1 MSEIDLP
8 SYSEYIYLVISI
20 LEIDLFGKIKTY
32 FEQNLIVAD
41 NQVQVHPFFV
51 GIEDFLQQCD
61 EDYFEEHNADLR
73 MSKQAVTLFKKPY
86 ESLVS
91 KTYRHNIVENLN
103 LPSEPSNGWLF
114 PEECF
119 QKVNDLIRTTVVCK
133 YVDGPRFLAKRIDEY
148 AKSLS
153 LNCHYYSQQK
163 DEGYYAYHF
172 YVEIPVQI
180 ANIKYETYDV
190 KVSVEIQL
198 TTQLQE
204 VLYKITHQHYERNRR
219 IRKNDPSSW
228 KWEVSSSRFKSGYLS
243 HTLHLLEAII
253 LELRDS

>member
-1 MSEIDLP
+1 MSDIDLP
-8 SYSEYIYLVISI
+8 SYSEYLYLINSI
-20 LEIDLFGKIKTY
+20 LEVDLSGKIKTY

-41 NQVQVHPFFV
+41 NQVQAHPFFV
-51 GIEDFLQQCD
+51 SIEDFLQQCD
-61 EDYFEEHNADLR
+61 KDYFKEYSADLR
-73 MSKQAVTLFKKPY
+73 MSQQAITLLKKPY

-103 LPSEPSNGWLF
+103 LPEEPPDGWLF
-114 PEECF
+114 PEESF
-119 QKVNDLIRTTVVCK
+119 QRVNDLIRTTIVCK
-133 YVDGPRFLAKRIDEY
+133 YVDGPRFLAKKIDDY

-153 LNCHYYSQQK
+153 LDCSYYSQQK

-172 YVEIPVQI
+172 YVEIPIQI
-180 ANIKYETYDV
+180 ATLKYDPYDT
-190 KVSVEIQL
+190 KLSVEIQL

-204 VLYKITHQHYERNRR
+204 VLYKITHQHYERNRH

-253 LELRDS
+253 LGVST